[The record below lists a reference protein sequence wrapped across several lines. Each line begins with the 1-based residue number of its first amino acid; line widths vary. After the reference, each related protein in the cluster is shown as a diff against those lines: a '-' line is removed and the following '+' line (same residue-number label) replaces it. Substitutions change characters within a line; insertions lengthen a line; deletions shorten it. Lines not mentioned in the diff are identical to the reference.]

1 MTTEALESVGT
12 KLPEELESPK
22 ENESNSEP
30 KLILLS
36 SINVIS

>member
-1 MTTEALESVGT
+1 MTAEALEFVGSI
-12 KLPEELESPK
+12 LPKELESPK

-36 SINVIS
+36 SIKVIS

>member
-12 KLPEELESPK
+12 KLPKELESPK
-22 ENESNSEP
+22 ENESISEP

-36 SINVIS
+36 SIKVIS